1 MLSDSSFSSE
11 TTKWA
16 PCTPAGLQP
25 QPLPRAQTWPLAAPS
40 QEKVAPAGLWVVSE
54 RATSQ
59 ASVERVARPSGQGAK
74 DVVPS
79 DPPVSQGTES
89 QGVSSG
95 VAGQLAEAGGT
106 GVINAA
112 SQGEKNSPD

>member
-1 MLSDSSFSSE
+1 M
-11 TTKWA
+11 
-16 PCTPAGLQP
+16 
-25 QPLPRAQTWPLAAPS
+25 
-40 QEKVAPAGLWVVSE
+40 APAGLWVVSE